1 MLNLLHAMV
10 NVFNMILYLR
20 YKCKFSTNLCVV
32 FFGANES
39 VLAQT

>member
-10 NVFNMILYLR
+10 NVFNMTLYLR
-20 YKCKFSTNLCVV
+20 YKCKFSTSLCVA
-32 FFGANES
+32 FFGASES